1 MHLIRSGALVALA
14 NCARDLTDSE
24 SLPLTQECSQMIGVQ
39 RNAVSMVANALQRAV
54 SSATARA
61 DQYNVAGLKETAC
74 ECYQA
79 VKVNVT
85 GW

>member
-1 MHLIRSGALVALA
+1 
-14 NCARDLTDSE
+14 
-24 SLPLTQECSQMIGVQ
+24 MIGVQ